1 MTSGELPYHLFD
13 PAVVSLCKAV
23 NEFPGLCTIDSC
35 QGFIDDHKKGIPWLI
50 CLQPHPQITFA
61 GYCSIEFLA
70 WALLPR
76 ATPPELKVAF
86 GLHAYPPHHNTPGR
100 AAYFWIEGKKGHP
113 DRLAEHIRELRSAY
127 FRVPTQSSSG

>member
-1 MTSGELPYHLFD
+1 VTSSKLPYHLFD

-35 QGFIDDHKKGIPWLI
+35 QGFIDDHKNDTPWLI

-70 WALLPR
+70 WALLPGT
-76 ATPPELKVAF
+76 TPPELKVAF
-86 GLHAYPPHHNTPGR
+86 GLHAYAPHHNTPGR
-100 AAYFWIEGKKGHP
+100 AAYFWIEGEQGHP
-113 DRLAEHIRELRSAY
+113 DQLAEYIRELRSAH
-127 FRVPTQSSSG
+127 FRVPAHSPSG